1 MKKYLNDDGSDH
13 PEFAKTVMD
22 DFPDEPAF
30 RKCRATLNSS
40 SKLDSLVVTNFFC
53 LFFLNIS
60 VSVDQQIYNYYFF
73 CIT

>member
-22 DFPDEPAF
+22 DFPDETAF

-40 SKLDSLVVTNFFC
+40 SKLDSLVVTKF
-53 LFFLNIS
+53 LFLIVLALYICFSRSTNI
-60 VSVDQQIYNYYFF
+60 
-73 CIT
+73 